1 MRREEGKEESLI
13 NRLLSMKV
21 YPCFFFPPF
30 SSDAAREQRK
40 VFSTAKHAKAPKE
53 SLSGAV
59 INGVI

>member
-21 YPCFFFPPF
+21 YPCFFPF
-30 SSDAAREQRK
+30 SSDAAGEQRK

>member
-21 YPCFFFPPF
+21 YPCFFSSF
-30 SSDAAREQRK
+30 SSDAAGEQRK

-53 SLSGAV
+53 CLSGAV